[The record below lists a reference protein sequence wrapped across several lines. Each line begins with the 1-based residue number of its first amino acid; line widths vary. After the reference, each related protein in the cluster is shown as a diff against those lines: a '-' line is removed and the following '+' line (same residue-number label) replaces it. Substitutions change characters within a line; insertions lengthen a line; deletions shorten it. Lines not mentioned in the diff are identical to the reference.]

1 MAASVETAGSSSIFS
16 PQEIL
21 KEVRTFIHGAN
32 YKVQNLRQR
41 ENLSQSALILL
52 RTLPTARAAVLEYT
66 AGVFDEAV
74 NAYLLEMEVGHSVND
89 GSSQAMDRYLHDVC
103 GILHSFIQAN
113 HAAWAPIISAWSLE
127 LLGHLSRKYADRR
140 GVPRGSLNE
149 LLQLWL
155 TCTPTKLLIDV
166 ATQCFSQMAT
176 ATTASYVDA
185 LLEASVKYTPH
196 FDWVVAHIGSAFPQ
210 AIITRVLMCGLKD
223 YSCHGNQGDGE
234 GMEGKI
240 PKMASVVGILGHLAA
255 QHGVDIRD
263 ALLKLFQ
270 ESLDGT
276 PGQGQAPV
284 LGFLLQLASM
294 SPVLL
299 HILANNLIPR
309 LNAQVLNRLH
319 TQLQP
324 WAASRPGEFKS
335 LMTLVVHLIIQN
347 ETSADSLL
355 NFLISNSTPSAELLP
370 SEATSPLPEINNI
383 CAFLIEE
390 VLRETQTQVYRR
402 GRLEMGMSLPY
413 LGALGSHIHTLTK
426 EMLDTGDNRGKWLQ
440 RLVCYIILY
449 KGQKVGA
456 EILAYILTIAKTHG
470 QLSQLV
476 RIQREVETG
485 LPGVLDA
492 CVCHTLDLLHY
503 KKDTDK
509 HTLLTNLHTLTHWE
523 STAGD
528 NLVRCSFKSCL
539 VDHWSSLTPL
549 LLHDDL
555 DITHLTLD
563 ILNQVAITTELD
575 SGAGLKAV
583 GSLVTVFFRV
593 LKMEDQKQAGPL
605 VEGCK
610 KFARKLA
617 RQPHTQTMLVRYIV
631 EACVDYENK
640 PLLGGK
646 HELEV
651 CRSGTRDA
659 SVSLREENTKHG
671 LSLTTLRS
679 HSSVFH
685 AGVIGQGLRH
695 AQSQQILD
703 QAIISCNQLYVE
715 ELLWVC
721 CHDYQAPRPQS
732 PTPGQEEQKSVKA
745 HRLVMSADLC
755 RTLGSMITELA
766 TPDVLYN
773 NRFWPE
779 EESLK
784 MTVERDL
791 HVWGYFDDNPILYR
805 IMLMLAGN
813 TLVMARCSPVLKSLT
828 ATMLHYFDVTR
839 EKLPTN
845 SPKQLA
851 CVNCVIRCLGKS
863 GLLPAPLSYLSE
875 LLPLVKS
882 YEVCL
887 LLLAVWRYMKE
898 TPPTE
903 DPSDVAHRVCE
914 PRHLTVVRSVLH
926 NNIDQ
931 TGDVY
936 ARFFGDLV
944 TDDLAGEVRS
954 MDTTDIH

>member
-149 LLQLWL
+149 LLQL
-155 TCTPTKLLIDV
+155 
-166 ATQCFSQMAT
+166 AT

-270 ESLDGT
+270 
-276 PGQGQAPV
+276 
-284 LGFLLQLASM
+284 
-294 SPVLL
+294 
-299 HILANNLIPR
+299 
-309 LNAQVLNRLH
+309 
-319 TQLQP
+319 
-324 WAASRPGEFKS
+324 
-335 LMTLVVHLIIQN
+335 
-347 ETSADSLL
+347 
-355 NFLISNSTPSAELLP
+355 
-370 SEATSPLPEINNI
+370 
-383 CAFLIEE
+383 EE

-583 GSLVTVFFRV
+583 GSLVTVFFH
-593 LKMEDQKQAGPL
+593 QKQAGPL

-685 AGVIGQGLRH
+685 AGVI
-695 AQSQQILD
+695 
-703 QAIISCNQLYVE
+703 
-715 ELLWVC
+715 
-721 CHDYQAPRPQS
+721 
-732 PTPGQEEQKSVKA
+732 
-745 HRLVMSADLC
+745 DLC